1 MADWSK
7 AKEGVVTEILKD
19 SETYLTGTVTIA
31 TSADQRA
38 AVVAG
43 TFATAGAAIVAG
55 VIGFAA
61 AASPDNAYAP
71 AVYAGGL
78 IAAILFIAGA
88 VFCIRAAMPVGF
100 HLPGTRPSGWESD
113 VTGGRTLQECQHDLI
128 DIRENAI
135 KSNIETIE
143 RNAKSYKIGAP
154 LGISAP
160 VVGAVIWLAVLAF
173 RHWHLV

>member
-7 AKEGVVTEILKD
+7 AKDGIVTEILKD

-61 AASPDNAYAP
+61 AASPENAYAP
-71 AVYAGGL
+71 AVYLGGL
-78 IAAILFIAGA
+78 
-88 VFCIRAAMPVGF
+88 
-100 HLPGTRPSGWESD
+100 SQES
-113 VTGGRTLQECQHDLI
+113 V
-128 DIRENAI
+128 
-135 KSNIETIE
+135 
-143 RNAKSYKIGAP
+143 
-154 LGISAP
+154 
-160 VVGAVIWLAVLAF
+160 
-173 RHWHLV
+173 

>member
-7 AKEGVVTEILKD
+7 AKDGIVTEVLKD
-19 SETYLTGTVTIA
+19 SETFLTGTVTIA

-78 IAAILFIAGA
+78 IAALLFIVGA
-88 VFCIRAAMPVGF
+88 ILCISAAMPVDF
-100 HLPGTRPSGWESD
+100 HLPGTKPSGWEGD
-113 VTGGRTLQECQHDLI
+113 VAGGRTLQECQHDLI

-135 KSNIETIE
+135 KANIETIKK
-143 RNAKSYKIGAP
+143 NAINYKRGAYI
-154 LGISAP
+154 GISSP
-160 VVGAVIWLAVLAF
+160 IVGG
-173 RHWHLV
+173 LVWGNRSII

>member
-7 AKEGVVTEILKD
+7 AKDGIVTEILKD

-61 AASPDNAYAP
+61 AGKSRERVCARCVPWRPNLTVSQDIWLKFEVFEAE
-71 AVYAGGL
+71 L
-78 IAAILFIAGA
+78 IDE
-88 VFCIRAAMPVGF
+88 R
-100 HLPGTRPSGWESD
+100 
-113 VTGGRTLQECQHDLI
+113 VTGEARTPSCYLGSVRLGPTSCNFGIGRAL
-128 DIRENAI
+128 
-135 KSNIETIE
+135 
-143 RNAKSYKIGAP
+143 
-154 LGISAP
+154 
-160 VVGAVIWLAVLAF
+160 
-173 RHWHLV
+173 

>member
-7 AKEGVVTEILKD
+7 AKDGIVTEILKD

-61 AASPDNAYAP
+61 AGESRERVCARCVPWRPNLTVSQDIWLKFEVFEAE
-71 AVYAGGL
+71 L
-78 IAAILFIAGA
+78 IDE
-88 VFCIRAAMPVGF
+88 R
-100 HLPGTRPSGWESD
+100 
-113 VTGGRTLQECQHDLI
+113 VTGEARDSVVLLGLGSLRADLLNFGIGRAL
-128 DIRENAI
+128 
-135 KSNIETIE
+135 
-143 RNAKSYKIGAP
+143 
-154 LGISAP
+154 
-160 VVGAVIWLAVLAF
+160 
-173 RHWHLV
+173 